1 MKTKTRVMMAAL
13 MLMIPATVAAT
24 PAPGSGPD
32 TTRARE
38 LRERAES
45 YFATPARWAY
55 AADLLRESAEHLD
68 EASPKRYQTLV
79 TAARVFDQAG
89 KLNSSRK
96 TFEDAA
102 QSAMARGALVDAAQ
116 AYVDAAHVAARQGKA
131 RLAVELTSRA
141 RLLADSPHLSSADR
155 NAILSF
161 ARVA

>member
-1 MKTKTRVMMAAL
+1 METNTRVITAAL
-13 MLMIPATVAAT
+13 MLMLPATIAAT
-24 PAPGSGPD
+24 PAPGSRPD

-38 LRERAES
+38 LREQAES
-45 YFATPARWAY
+45 YFATPSRWAY

-68 EASPKRYQTLV
+68 EASPEQYQTLV
-79 TAARVFDQAG
+79 TAARVFGQAG
-89 KLNSSRK
+89 KLNSARK
-96 TFEDAA
+96 TFEEAA
-102 QSAMARGALVDAAQ
+102 QSALARGALVEAAQ

-161 ARVA
+161 ARVV